1 MRTTR
6 LHAYALAG
14 ALAVTAVSA
23 FAGTAHKT
31 GWLQDYHRLNH
42 IGGVPLEQV
51 WVQPEF
57 DVRAYRVLYIAP
69 VQVEP
74 CAYRRNGE
82 QDHQAAQRL
91 AAAVRQQLEVR
102 LREAGIF
109 EVVST
114 DPYFSAARSQALT
127 LQVRIT
133 EFNSGNPGARALI
146 GFGAGATEVQLEGK
160 VIENKTGRTLS
171 EFADRRLHPGGSLLL
186 GPKATKDSE
195 YLIGIDMKGILDG
208 VAKLFVYLREEGPQ
222 NQQTY

>member
-1 MRTTR
+1 M
-6 LHAYALAG
+6 HIFALVA
-14 ALAVTAVSA
+14 ALVAACATS
-23 FAGTAHKT
+23 FAATAHKT

-69 VQVEP
+69 VQIDP
-74 CAYRRNGE
+74 CANRRGGE
-82 QDHQAAQRL
+82 KDHQAAQRL
-91 AAAVRQQLEVR
+91 ADAFRRQLEQR
-102 LREAGIF
+102 LREAAIF

-114 DPYFSAARSQALT
+114 DPYFSTARSQSLT

-133 EFNSGNPGARALI
+133 EFYSGNPGARALI
-146 GFGAGATEVQLEGK
+146 GFGAGATEVQVEGK
-160 VIENKTGRTLS
+160 VLECKSGRTLS
-171 EFADRRLHPGGSLLL
+171 EFADRRLHPGGTLLL

-222 NQQTY
+222 NQQMY